1 MFKRSTN
8 DEVMDELRR
17 LDESER
23 RQVLEYARSLS
34 ERPPRGT
41 PGEALLKYSGV
52 WSDGLADDV
61 AAAIEEGCERVDLDA
76 W

>member
-1 MFKRSTN
+1 MIKRSTT
-8 DEVMDELRR
+8 DEVVDELRR

-23 RQVLEYARSLS
+23 RRVLEYARSLS
-34 ERPPRGT
+34 EGPPRGT
-41 PGEALLKYSGV
+41 PGEALLKYSGA
-52 WSDGLADDV
+52 WADGLADEV

>member
-1 MFKRSTN
+1 MIKRSTT
-8 DEVMDELRR
+8 DQVMDELRR

-23 RQVLEYARSLS
+23 CRVLEYARSLS
-34 ERPPRGT
+34 EGRLRGT
-41 PGEALLKYSGV
+41 PGGALLKYSGA
-52 WSDGLADDV
+52 WSDGLADEV

>member
-23 RQVLEYARSLS
+23 RRVLEYARSLS
-34 ERPPRGT
+34 ERPLRGT

-52 WSDGLADDV
+52 WSDGLADEV